1 MEIAKRNFSQFDNFP
16 GTIVD
21 GNYKFP
27 SLYHTDTNNNIR
39 IWTITVRLIKGLK
52 KLYKIDWNLLQD
64 NTIPIKLSYL
74 KSTEIPTGTITQLY
88 VETGVITGKMTRHS
102 PTYPIMK
109 NKGKKNERNSLK
121 QGLVLSRSL
130 YLKKINNGF
139 QIKSNFDKKLKIK
152 KNIKYF
158 PMLVRKY
165 DDEKKNIKYPS
176 YVQPKLDG
184 ARCTAFLG
192 KHPRK
197 NPTVDDVIM
206 YTRQRI
212 DYLGFSL
219 IKEELFP
226 ILCDMWDYET
236 DGSIRIDGEL
246 YKHGLSLQVISGAVR
261 NPNRLTIPKYKGI
274 RFHIFDAFYPLRSTE
289 FKDRIDF
296 VDDVFN
302 NSNKKSNCLV
312 QVTTIIVKSEKE
324 QNDLYKKFLN
334 EKYEGIIIRNA
345 DSLYLTSAVKNSTKI
360 RSKYV
365 LKRKMRYSDEFEV
378 VGYTQGTKGRDIGAI
393 IWICVTH
400 DGVTQFNTTP
410 KNTTYEERY
419 KLYKLANA
427 NKGEQFNAL
436 YKGRMMT
443 VEYEDLSK
451 NKVPLRAKS
460 IGFREHL

>member
-1 MEIAKRNFSQFDNFP
+1 MNIEKRNFSQFDKFP
-16 GTIVD
+16 GTVVD
-21 GNYKFP
+21 GTYKFP

-39 IWTITVRLIKGLK
+39 IWTINVRLIKGLK
-52 KLYKIDWNLLQD
+52 TSYKIDWNLLQD
-64 NTIPIKLSYL
+64 NTVPVKLSYL
-74 KSTEIPTGTITQLY
+74 KSTEIPSETITQVY
-88 VETGVITGKMTRHS
+88 VETGVITGKITRHP

-121 QGLVLSRSL
+121 QGLVLSRSM
-130 YLKKINNGF
+130 YLKKIDSGF
-139 QIKSNFDKKLKIK
+139 QIKSNFDKKLRIK
-152 KNIKYF
+152 KNVKYF

-165 DDEKKNIKYPS
+165 DDEKKNLKYPL

-184 ARCTAFLG
+184 ARCILFLG
-192 KHPRK
+192 KHPSK
-197 NPTVDDVIM
+197 NPTVEDVIM

-212 DYLGFSL
+212 DYLGFIP
-219 IKEELFP
+219 IKEELFHT
-226 ILCDMWDYET
+226 LVDMWDYET
-236 DGSIRIDGEL
+236 NRSIRIDGEL

-261 NPNRLTIPKYKGI
+261 NPNRRTIPKYKGI
-274 RFHIFDAFYPLRSTE
+274 QFYIFDAFYPGHCTE
-289 FKDRIDF
+289 FKDRINF

-302 NSNKKSNCLV
+302 NSNKKINCLV
-312 QVTTIIVKSEKE
+312 QVETILVNTEKE
-324 QNDLYKKFLN
+324 QDDLYKRFLK

-345 DSLYLTSAVKNSTKI
+345 DSLYLTSATKNSTKI

-393 IWICVTH
+393 MWICQTH
-400 DGVTQFNTTP
+400 DGSKQFNTTP

-419 KLYKLANA
+419 KLYKLANS
-427 NKGEQFNAL
+427 NNGKQFDKL